1 MMETTVNSG
10 MTVEKL
16 EAYRGLTSE
25 MKGLREQIDSLYD
38 TYRSPQLLMSDGGS
52 HSMSASSPTESA
64 VAKILK
70 LEKTYRKKHEEAV
83 DLLAEVENWL
93 SQVPDAE
100 IRSICRHHYILNK
113 SWAQTSAI
121 VYGFPSYYNSRK
133 RVMRYFGREK

>member
-1 MMETTVNSG
+1 MMETT
-10 MTVEKL
+10 MTIEKL

-25 MKGLREQIDSLYD
+25 MQALSQQITSLYD
-38 TYRSPQLLMSDGGS
+38 TYRSPQLMSNGS
-52 HSMSASSPTESA
+52 HSMSAGSPTENA

-70 LEKTYRKKHEEAV
+70 LEETYRRKYEEAV

-93 SQVPDAE
+93 SQVEDAE

-113 SWAQTSAI
+113 SWSQTSAI

>member
-1 MMETTVNSG
+1 MMG
-10 MTVEKL
+10 MTIEKL
-16 EAYRGLTSE
+16 EQYRGLTSE
-25 MKGLREQIDSLYD
+25 MKALSQQITSLYD
-38 TYRSPQLLMSDGGS
+38 TYRSPQLMSNGS
-52 HSMSASSPTESA
+52 HSMSAGSPTENA

-70 LEKTYRKKHEEAV
+70 LEETYRRKYEESV

-93 SQVPDAE
+93 SQVEDAE

-113 SWAQTSAI
+113 SWSQTSAI

>member
-1 MMETTVNSG
+1 MD
-10 MTVEKL
+10 MTIEKL

-25 MKGLREQIDSLYD
+25 IKALSQQITSLYD
-38 TYRSPQLLMSDGGS
+38 TYRSPQLMNNGS

-70 LEKTYRKKHEEAV
+70 LEEIYRKKYEEGV
-83 DLLAEVENWL
+83 DLLGEVENWL

-113 SWAQTSAI
+113 SWSQTS
-121 VYGFPSYYNSRK
+121 VVVCGYPSYYAARK
-133 RVMRYFGREK
+133 KVMRYFGREK

>member
-1 MMETTVNSG
+1 MD
-10 MTVEKL
+10 MTIEKL

-25 MKGLREQIDSLYD
+25 MKALSQQITSLYD
-38 TYRSPQLLMSDGGS
+38 TYRSPQLMNNGS

-70 LEKTYRKKHEEAV
+70 LEEIYRKKYEEGV
-83 DLLAEVENWL
+83 DLLGEVENWL

-113 SWAQTSAI
+113 SWSQTS
-121 VYGFPSYYNSRK
+121 VVVCGYPLYYAARK
-133 RVMRYFGREK
+133 KVMRYFGREK